1 MNILAML
8 LLAAV
13 HLTPS
18 ELIWRAAGPPYPAGV
33 QIVVLDGAPDNGPST
48 VRLRL
53 PAGTK
58 LTQASRAR
66 NAGVTVLS
74 GSVEM
79 DKNVFGAGSYF
90 AAGPFEGDVV
100 ATEESVVQVT
110 SDGVWMRGESAHIP
124 SAEVVVPSRSDAA
137 EVTVIDATPASYS
150 DVTAATTIHVRVH
163 YVIKDFKPGEYNL
176 SPMFESTRPGV
187 TVSAPAKV
195 TNGTRPY
202 AITAASGDMT
212 LDVPVGDLIANENVA
227 KPLRMWI
234 YLLHKTGERTSRPVV
249 RTSTATYTV
258 K

>member
-1 MNILAML
+1 MSILAIL
-8 LLAAV
+8 FLAAV

-48 VRLRL
+48 LRLRL

-79 DKNVFGAGSYF
+79 DKNAFGAGSYF
-90 AAGPFEGDVV
+90 GAGPFEGDIV

-110 SDGVWMRGESAHIP
+110 SDAPWLRGESAHIP

-137 EVTVIDATPASYS
+137 DVTIIEATPASYS

-187 TVSAPAKV
+187 SVSAPSRGAQ
-195 TNGTRPY
+195 RPY

-212 LDVPVGDLIANENVA
+212 IDVPVGSLLANENVA
-227 KPLRMWI
+227 KPLHMWI
-234 YLLHKTGERTSRPVV
+234 YLLHRTGERTSRPIV
-249 RTSTATYTV
+249 RTSTATYNV